1 VAAPLQLVPRIAE
14 NKPPP
19 PVPDELLSDVDQV
32 ISDVEELPPDATQP
46 LEGSGLEPPPPP
58 RELPEGATELMPS
71 LPQPA
76 PRFKILE
83 EPAEPTS
90 SLQLQRRNRAALYL
104 IALTGLGLLL
114 GSGGGY
120 LLLEHMRQP
129 PPPLSEHIDKP
140 EEAPP
145 PPVTAAPPAPQPPP
159 PAPPPPVKTPV
170 SVPDRSAEKAA
181 EERLAAQ
188 KAAEEKGTAEQRIR
202 EAEERRNAAE
212 AAARKDPKVAT
223 AAVGEAGGCP
233 AGMRFV
239 AAGAFKIGTPKDDP
253 MMGFDEKP
261 LRSLDVAAY
270 CIDMYE
276 YPNRRGAAPS
286 VNISWSDAKRV
297 CESKGKRLCSED
309 EWEKACK
316 GSGNSRFPYGN
327 QFDANACNTQDE
339 TGEDRV
345 LSVSGRFGRCH
356 SSYGVADMSGNVAEW
371 TSTPYAGNADM
382 TQKGGSFGRPDYA
395 ARCSARKNAPP
406 GARSQEVG
414 FRCCGAPQ

>member
-1 VAAPLQLVPRIAE
+1 
-14 NKPPP
+14 
-19 PVPDELLSDVDQV
+19 
-32 ISDVEELPPDATQP
+32 
-46 LEGSGLEPPPPP
+46 
-58 RELPEGATELMPS
+58 MPS
-71 LPQPA
+71 LSPAA

-90 SLQLQRRNRAALYL
+90 SLQIQRRNRAALWL
-104 IALTGLGLLL
+104 VALTGLGLLT
-114 GSGGGY
+114 GSVGGY

-129 PPPLSEHIDKP
+129 APAISEHGDKP
-140 EEAPP
+140 EEAPPP
-145 PPVTAAPPAPQPPP
+145 PPVTAAPPAPEPPP
-159 PAPPPPVKTPV
+159 PAPPPVENHG
-170 SVPDRSAEKAA
+170 AQKAA
-181 EERLAAQ
+181 EERLAVQ
-188 KAAEEKGTAEQRIR
+188 KALEDKAAAEQKRTEEEQHAKETKEADDRRLAEQRASADR
-202 EAEERRNAAE
+202 KAVDVAAK
-212 AAARKDPKVAT
+212 KDPKVAT
-223 AAVGEAGGCP
+223 VVGEVGGCP
-233 AGMRFV
+233 AGMRFIS
-239 AAGAFKIGTPKDDP
+239 AGAFKVGTPKDDP

-261 LRSLDVAAY
+261 LKSLDVTAY

-286 VNISWSDAKRV
+286 INVSWSDAKRL
-297 CESKGKRLCSED
+297 CESKGKRLCSEE

-316 GSGNSRFPYGN
+316 GTTNTRYPYGN
-327 QFDANACNTQDE
+327 QFDANACNTEDE
-339 TGEDRV
+339 TGEDRT
-345 LSVSGRFGRCH
+345 LATSGRFARCR